1 MDIVKLTSTTL
12 LNQLDAAQ
20 ALSAGMESQALE
32 SEDMVMD
39 MLEAMLMDT
48 LETMVAT
55 MLETTIMLTPANMA
69 TVIKK
74 SQ

>member
-1 MDIVKLTSTTL
+1 MDIVKLTSTTM

-20 ALSAGMESQALE
+20 AHSVGMESQALE

-55 MLETTIMLTPANMA
+55 MLETTTMLTPAS
-69 TVIKK
+69 IKTGC
-74 SQ
+74 